1 MYAFQQDT
9 IFDNE
14 QLYDYKTDLG
24 LIPDIVT
31 DTLFIKIEAI
41 MKLHKPKKDE
51 EAFIYFVFLIAPIMK
66 LHGSKEMKKSLFIL
80 YFSTHFSSRLI
91 CIAQKM

>member
-1 MYAFQQDT
+1 MLFSK
-9 IFDNE
+9 I

-41 MKLHKPKKDE
+41 MKLHKPQKDE
-51 EAFIYFVFLIAPIMK
+51 EAFIYFVF
-66 LHGSKEMKKSLFIL
+66 
-80 YFSTHFSSRLI
+80 
-91 CIAQKM
+91 

>member
-1 MYAFQQDT
+1 
-9 IFDNE
+9 
-14 QLYDYKTDLG
+14 
-24 LIPDIVT
+24 
-31 DTLFIKIEAI
+31 

-66 LHGSKEMKKSLFIL
+66 LQGSKEMKKSLFIL